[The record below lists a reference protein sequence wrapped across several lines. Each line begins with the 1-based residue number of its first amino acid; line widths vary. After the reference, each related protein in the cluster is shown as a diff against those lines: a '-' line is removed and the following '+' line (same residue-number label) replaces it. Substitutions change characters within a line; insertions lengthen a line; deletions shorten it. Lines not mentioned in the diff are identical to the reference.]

1 MTITPIRAPRAAGPV
16 RPLAHRDPTDAELF
30 PFLDLVD
37 VCIYCG
43 RFQTDEHA
51 EQRTAAHIQADLVAV
66 HRASEALIRDFGLP
80 HPGYQH
86 DVYDLLCELDNT
98 LRDAAPTLPFEP
110 ARPMSAKHDQP

>member
-1 MTITPIRAPRAAGPV
+1 MTITPIRAPFATVPV
-16 RPLAHRDPTDAELF
+16 RPLAHRSPTDAELF
-30 PFLDLVD
+30 PHLEKDD
-37 VCIYCG
+37 TCIYCG
-43 RFQTDEHA
+43 RFQTDEQA
-51 EQRTAAHIQADLVAV
+51 GQRTADHIQADLVAV

-110 ARPMSAKHDQP
+110 ARPMSAEHHQP